1 MSHDKKI
8 KIKEDAP
15 TMGMGGGTSVQGTGP
30 IAFAD
35 PPLDNEKKKKKPRKR
50 LREVVQWPKKT

>member
-1 MSHDKKI
+1 MSDKKV

-15 TMGMGGGTSVQGTGP
+15 TMGMGGSTGIQGTGP

-50 LREVVQWPKKT
+50 LREVVQWPKKK